1 MIWVLGYS
9 LYGDG
14 DICMIL
20 YMGEYLGMGKY
31 WVWCLVYIGR
41 YYQDSEI
48 FQNYLGGEGRGN
60 FIRYI
65 FIFFLKNSPKFPN
78 SINYLYIT
86 YFIRISPLSAK
97 FAYSD
102 FIRYNSGISYLIKN
116 ENPPP
121 PISYLI
127 KNQNHQINF
136 VSYKKRNPPLQKF
149 FLGI

>member
-9 LYGDG
+9 LYGGG
-14 DICMIL
+14 DIL
-20 YMGEYLGMGKY
+20 YDFVYGGIFGYGEILGMVCSIY
-31 WVWCLVYIGR
+31 WEILLGFRNILELFGGR
-41 YYQDSEI
+41 
-48 FQNYLGGEGRGN
+48 GEGE
-60 FIRYI
+60 FYKIHFHI
-65 FIFFLKNSPKFPN
+65 FLKNSPKFPN

-102 FIRYNSGISYLIKN
+102 FIRYNFGISYLIKN

-127 KNQNHQINF
+127 KNENQQIDF
-136 VSYKKRNPPLQKF
+136 VSYKKSKSSNQFRIL
-149 FLGI
+149 